1 MNQKLILGLIFLLF
15 IGVAVSMSVVK
26 YATPPKPHEHEES
39 NIITAKLGEVDSD
52 KAAVLTL
59 KIEEMDCQNAASKV
73 AESLLKLKFIGEVR
87 VDLNKRT
94 FSLVYDKEKL
104 KEEDIL
110 EAIKAA
116 NFSPE
121 VIRE

>member
-1 MNQKLILGLIFLLF
+1 
-15 IGVAVSMSVVK
+15 
-26 YATPPKPHEHEES
+26 
-39 NIITAKLGEVDSD
+39 LGEVDSD

-110 EAIKAA
+110 EAIRAA

>member
-1 MNQKLILGLIFLLF
+1 
-15 IGVAVSMSVVK
+15 
-26 YATPPKPHEHEES
+26 
-39 NIITAKLGEVDSD
+39 LGEVDSD

>member
-1 MNQKLILGLIFLLF
+1 MNQRIIFGLIFLLF
-15 IGVAVSMSVVK
+15 IGVAISMSIIK
-26 YATPPKPHEHEES
+26 YAAPPQPHEHEES

-52 KAAVLTL
+52 KAAILTL
-59 KIEEMDCQNAASKV
+59 KIEEVDCQNAASRV

-94 FSLVYDKEKL
+94 FSLVYDREKL

-110 EAIKAA
+110 KAIRTA